1 MVITAYHPIIG
12 GAERQAKLVA
22 EELSKIGYK
31 VSVITMRKS
40 PNAQRREV
48 INGVR
53 ILRFGIGKNKFNLI
67 TYLFSAFLYVLIRKK
82 EIDLIHVHQASYVT
96 GVVAIASCI
105 RKMRWV
111 AKLSNSGIK
120 FDFKELESR
129 SFGTFFLW
137 FIKKKCNKFIAIT
150 SNIQKELLKAGIRS
164 DKIEVIPNGVSI
176 SKSISNSLR
185 KSDLDCAKDD
195 IVFVQVARLTNVKN
209 HKMIIS
215 AASKISQRNF
225 KILFIGD
232 GPNRDMIK
240 YKIDELNMGNH
251 IKLIGAKQNINKY
264 YQISDVFLLPS
275 IAEGLSNALL
285 EACVHGLYP
294 VVSNLAGNREVL
306 VNKNKQLGL
315 LLDPLD
321 ENVWIESM
329 SSICK
334 YGINLRLENDPIINR
349 YAISNVV
356 QRIHHLYSKVVE

>member
-22 EELSKIGYK
+22 EELSKIGYT

-40 PNAQRREV
+40 PDIPSREV
-48 INGVR
+48 INGVH
-53 ILRFGIGKNKFNLI
+53 ILRFGLGENKINLI
-67 TYLFSAFLYVLIRKK
+67 TFLFSTFLYLLIRKK

-120 FDFKELESR
+120 FDFKELKSR
-129 SFGTFFLW
+129 SFGSIFLW
-137 FIKKKCNKFIAIT
+137 FVKKKCNKFIAIT
-150 SNIQKELLKAGIRS
+150 SNIQKELLQAGIPRG
-164 DKIEVIPNGVSI
+164 KIEVIPNGVSV
-176 SKSISNSLR
+176 SKSISNNLR

-195 IVFVQVARLTNVKN
+195 IVFVQVSRLTDVKN

-215 AASKISQRNF
+215 AASKIRQKNF

-232 GPNRDMIK
+232 GPNRDIIK
-240 YKIDELNMGNH
+240 YKIDELNMGNN
-251 IKLIGAKQNINKY
+251 IKLIGSKQNIDEY

-294 VVSNLAGNREVL
+294 IVSNLAGNREVL
-306 VNKNKQLGL
+306 VSKNKQLGL

-321 ENVWIESM
+321 ENVWVESM
-329 SSICK
+329 SNICK
-334 YGINLRLENDPIINR
+334 NGICLRFENESIINR
-349 YAISNVV
+349 YLINNVV
-356 QRIHHLYSKVVE
+356 QRICHLYSKVI